1 MQNWAIYAA
10 PARTLAD
17 VTIACLG
24 AGEYSGRNE
33 GFRDRQL
40 RSHAAVVVSEGSG
53 WYSSPLTGDV
63 RIDAPSLL
71 WLFPGVVH
79 GYGPLRS
86 GWTEHWVLF
95 SGAATRALDE
105 LGAWRRTKPI
115 VPLFRVPASLRSTF
129 DRLHS
134 DLVDSGSAAALR
146 ASAAGYAWIAELAA
160 ITMPASAPDLIE
172 AFTRGAARQIP
183 METRARELGLSVGQ
197 LRAAAVAATGHTPL
211 QLLIDSRLARAQ
223 SLLVET
229 DLEVG
234 AIARQVGF
242 EDPSY
247 FSRQFT
253 QRLGR
258 SPSMFRDEQRRMPI
272 SAGLQ
277 PEQVLR

>member
-1 MQNWAIYAA
+1 MENWAIYAA
-10 PARTLAD
+10 PARTLTD

-33 GFRDRQL
+33 GFRNRQL
-40 RSHAAVVVSEGSG
+40 RSHAVVVVSEGSG

-63 RIDAPSLL
+63 RVEAPALL
-71 WLFPGVVH
+71 WLFPGVQH

-105 LGAWRRTKPI
+105 LGAWRRAGPV
-115 VPLFRVPASLRSTF
+115 VPLDRVPGSLHRTF
-129 DRLHS
+129 ARLHAA
-134 DLVDSGSAAALR
+134 LADSGSPGALR
-146 ASAAGYAWIAELAA
+146 ASATGYAWIAELAA
-160 ITMPASAPDLIE
+160 STMPAAAPDLIE
-172 AFTRGAARQIP
+172 AFTRGASRQVP

-197 LRAAAVAATGHTPL
+197 LRSAAVAATGLTPL
-211 QLLIDSRLARAQ
+211 QLLIDSRLSRAQ
-223 SLLVET
+223 TLLVET

-242 EDPSY
+242 DDPSY

-258 SPSMFRDEQRRMPI
+258 SPSLFRDEQRRMPMP
-272 SAGLQ
+272 ADAAA
-277 PEQVLR
+277 EQLLR